1 MPLDFGF
8 APTRRSV
15 RRTWLGLVSLG
26 IVVGF
31 AACGDSPGTS
41 TTEDGGVPSVDGAV
55 SDGSMAEDG
64 AVSRVDGASQSD
76 GAVLDGSISSDASD
90 ASDASTRLVGPDRGW
105 ARESTHLVTWPVP
118 PAIAGVSEGGVG
130 ALTTEYT
137 LDDGT
142 TWLPVPEDQVD
153 PLAREMLFVVPATG
167 GVRVRVRVTEA
178 GQVTQTVFHTLVP
191 SQKRKYR
198 WTKLTEDLPFGPRDG
213 TGGVV
218 YHGRMYAIGGWNPIL
233 YPTALTTNDV
243 WSSADGLTWV
253 QEKANTFTNPATF
266 DPALDWEGR
275 HFGGYVVHDDKMF
288 IVGGDPLQGDYQND
302 IWSSTNGKDW
312 SRVTPTW
319 GINPTRT
326 FSYVAEFQNKI
337 WLLGGQSF
345 SSFGLGNVTPAAHS
359 DVWNT
364 FDGLAWNKVPPTT
377 QVWSGRGIIGNQATL
392 NGRLWVVAGGLYDDA
407 LFPRGRTY
415 VDTWSTADG
424 ASWTREAEDP
434 PFAPRYYHSL
444 ATFDGRMWVMGGF
457 NDYGN
462 LADNWYT
469 ADGSNWYP
477 STDPSIVP
485 RHAGTVWVK
494 DATTMYWGSGNAIYD
509 DNETERWL
517 ADLWK
522 IEVVP

>member
-1 MPLDFGF
+1 MPSNFGF
-8 APTRRSV
+8 GFSRRF
-15 RRTWLGLVSLG
+15 RRTSTYLACSF
-26 IVVGF
+26 VVAGF
-31 AACGDSPGTS
+31 AACGDGASLPAS
-41 TTEDGGVPSVDGAV
+41 EDGGASLDGAISDSASLDDGAV
-55 SDGSMAEDG
+55 ARDGALADGSVVADG
-64 AVSRVDGASQSD
+64 GT
-76 GAVLDGSISSDASD
+76 DGSSGLPK
-90 ASDASTRLVGPDRGW
+90 LVGPDRGW

-118 PAIAGVSEGGVG
+118 PADAGVPDGGVG
-130 ALTTEYT
+130 DLTTEYT
-137 LDDGT
+137 LDDGL
-142 TWLPVPEDQVD
+142 TWAPVPEEQVD
-153 PLAREMLFVVPATG
+153 ALARTVLFVVPASG

-178 GQVTQTVFHTLVP
+178 GQVTQTPFHTLVP
-191 SQKRKYR
+191 SQKRTYR

-233 YPTALTTNDV
+233 YPVALTTNDV
-243 WSSADGLTWV
+243 WSSADGLTWI

-302 IWSSTNGKDW
+302 IWSSTNGKTW
-312 SRVTPTW
+312 TRVTGTW

-326 FSYVAEFQNKI
+326 FSYVAEYQNKI

-345 SSFGLGNVTPAAHS
+345 SGFGLGNVAPAAHS

-364 FDGLAWNKVPPTT
+364 LDGLSWTKVAPTT

-392 NGRLWVVAGGLYDDA
+392 NGRLWMVAGGLYDDA
-407 LFPRGRTY
+407 LFPKGRTY

-424 ASWTREAEDP
+424 ASWVKEAEDP
-434 PFAPRYYHSL
+434 PFAARYYHSL

-477 STDPSIVP
+477 STDPNMVP

-509 DNETERWL
+509 DSVTERWL

-522 IEVVP
+522 VEVVP